1 MPKSFDVQS
10 VFGKAIRDHLE
21 VAAQLE
27 SQLSVLQEIGLALTA
42 ALRGGGKILWC
53 GNGGSAADSQHLA
66 AELVGRFRRER
77 RGLASISLTTD
88 TSILTCVAN
97 DFGYDSVFSRQVE
110 AIGSPGDLLVAL
122 STSGNSRNVVAAL
135 EAARSKGLTTVAL
148 TGKGGGKMAQLAD
161 HVLSVES
168 TDTARIQEVHILA
181 GHMLCDWVEMD
192 CIRPLDDE
200 PKNSSCSAKGQ
211 MFEGDFGG
219 EGG

>member
-1 MPKSFDVQS
+1 MHKSFDVQS

-27 SQLSVLQEIGLALTA
+27 GQLPVLEEIGLALTA

-97 DFGYDSVFSRQVE
+97 DFGFDSVFSRQVE
-110 AIGSPGDLLVAL
+110 AIGSPGDLLMAL
-122 STSGNSRNVVAAL
+122 STSGNSRNVIAAL
-135 EAARSKGLTTVAL
+135 EAARAKGLTSVAL
-148 TGKGGGKMAQLAD
+148 TGMGGGKMAQLAD
-161 HVLSVES
+161 YVLSIES
-168 TDTARIQEVHILA
+168 ADTARIQEVHILA

-192 CIRPLDDE
+192 CVRPLD
-200 PKNSSCSAKGQ
+200 PVAP
-211 MFEGDFGG
+211 G
-219 EGG
+219 ETAR

>member
-110 AIGSPGDLLVAL
+110 AIGRPGD
-122 STSGNSRNVVAAL
+122 
-135 EAARSKGLTTVAL
+135 
-148 TGKGGGKMAQLAD
+148 AQPSWA
-161 HVLSVES
+161 
-168 TDTARIQEVHILA
+168 
-181 GHMLCDWVEMD
+181 
-192 CIRPLDDE
+192 
-200 PKNSSCSAKGQ
+200 
-211 MFEGDFGG
+211 
-219 EGG
+219 

>member
-77 RGLASISLTTD
+77 RGLA
-88 TSILTCVAN
+88 
-97 DFGYDSVFSRQVE
+97 
-110 AIGSPGDLLVAL
+110 
-122 STSGNSRNVVAAL
+122 
-135 EAARSKGLTTVAL
+135 
-148 TGKGGGKMAQLAD
+148 
-161 HVLSVES
+161 
-168 TDTARIQEVHILA
+168 
-181 GHMLCDWVEMD
+181 
-192 CIRPLDDE
+192 
-200 PKNSSCSAKGQ
+200 
-211 MFEGDFGG
+211 
-219 EGG
+219 